1 MLRVKTL
8 VLLFVLYVFVAKA
21 EARQVTVSV
30 PSLAMSQAAF
40 YVANEKGFYNE
51 EGLQVQLIL
60 MTARVANLALI
71 GGDVDFS
78 AGGMSGLTAA
88 VRGTPMRILFTGF
101 IRPMHW
107 LYAAPAIR
115 DLRSLKNKKIG
126 IDGFGGAMDVLL
138 KEILSANNM
147 SRDVTTLGVGV
158 LSTRYMALVNGVVD
172 ATLLTFPFNFM
183 AEEAGYRELVSFI
196 RQDLIQLAGNI
207 VVREQLLQSD
217 PGLVEAF
224 TRATV
229 KGLIYTRDN
238 RSGTIPILARS
249 LKIKENAAA
258 SMYDLA
264 RPAMTADGTLTPQM
278 QLKALQL
285 ILKSQESKESPSL
298 DKLFDYSLVRK
309 TTSELEAKGWRPRP

>member
-1 MLRVKTL
+1 MKHGLAEPTACLGTRIMLRVKTL

-126 IDGFGGAMDVLL
+126 IDGFGGAMDDPF
-138 KEILSANNM
+138 ERDPQCEQHE
-147 SRDVTTLGVGV
+147 SRRDDSGGR
-158 LSTRYMALVNGVVD
+158 SIIDALYGISKWGGGCDLAYLPVQLHGRGGRISR
-172 ATLLTFPFNFM
+172 
-183 AEEAGYRELVSFI
+183 AG
-196 RQDLIQLAGNI
+196 I
-207 VVREQLLQSD
+207 VHQ
-217 PGLVEAF
+217 
-224 TRATV
+224 
-229 KGLIYTRDN
+229 
-238 RSGTIPILARS
+238 ARS
-249 LKIKENAAA
+249 NTARWQHRRAGAAA
-258 SMYDLA
+258 SVRSWFGRGVHQSDGQRADLYSGQSL
-264 RPAMTADGTLTPQM
+264 RHHPYFSPQLED
-278 QLKALQL
+278 QRECRGEHVRFGSTRDDCRWNFNSTNAIESASTYSQ
-285 ILKSQESKESPSL
+285 KSRIEGVS
-298 DKLFDYSLVRK
+298 F
-309 TTSELEAKGWRPRP
+309 AG